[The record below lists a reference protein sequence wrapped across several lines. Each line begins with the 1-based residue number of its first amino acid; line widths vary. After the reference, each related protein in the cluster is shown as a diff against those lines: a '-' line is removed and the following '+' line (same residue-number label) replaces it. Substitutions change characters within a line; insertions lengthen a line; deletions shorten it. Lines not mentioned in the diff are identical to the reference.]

1 MAAGQTKTVA
11 NSATGSVTTYV
22 ITDGSG
28 NTVTI
33 VANQLNAGS
42 GRSTTFASSGALL
55 QDGMVL
61 VATLTQRL
69 ASEAAPDQQF

>member
-33 VANQLNAGS
+33 VANQLNAGGGEGLDHGG
-42 GRSTTFASSGALL
+42 GRGKGLGVGGL
-55 QDGMVL
+55 GDGWL
-61 VATLTQRL
+61 
-69 ASEAAPDQQF
+69 

>member
-1 MAAGQTKTVA
+1 MLQ
-11 NSATGSVTTYV
+11 VTDLQAFYGKSHV
-22 ITDGSG
+22 LHGVNLQVG
-28 NTVTI
+28 EGEI
-33 VANQLNAGS
+33 VALLGRNGS

-69 ASEAAPDQQF
+69 ASEAAPDQSF